1 VEPLLEDVLVL
12 EEPLLL
18 VLLVPLLLVPAVESP
33 EEPPPPPPQATT
45 SNEAAKTAVTR
56 EIERG
61 IMRAPGGRCTY
72 VASRIAIPHAITACC
87 RKATRRIAG
96 AVPPRLTFAV
106 GAQVVAAGV
115 VVRPNDGSRQQR
127 PTALRL
133 IRLVEVLQSGRS
145 RTSTRLSSHA
155 RSKSGE

>member
-1 VEPLLEDVLVL
+1 VLSASATTAFAPPLELLEELLLEELLLVEPLLEDVLVL

-18 VLLVPLLLVPAVESP
+18 VLLVPLLLVLAVESP

-96 AVPPRLTFAV
+96 AVPPRLTFA
-106 GAQVVAAGV
+106 GV
-115 VVRPNDGSRQQR
+115 FP
-127 PTALRL
+127 
-133 IRLVEVLQSGRS
+133 
-145 RTSTRLSSHA
+145 
-155 RSKSGE
+155 GEEGCAT